1 MLYYFC
7 HFLFTIFQTLFIGVW
22 QVNLETK
29 LRRSSS
35 FRYPILKFNETV
47 ISIVDETIAKT
58 STNPKHQGKPWI
70 NDDCKDAITNR
81 KNG

>member
-1 MLYYFC
+1 MIRNA
-7 HFLFTIFQTLFIGVW
+7 TD
-22 QVNLETK
+22 
-29 LRRSSS
+29 
-35 FRYPILKFNETV
+35 PILKFNETV
-47 ISIVDETIAKT
+47 ISIVDETITKT

>member
-1 MLYYFC
+1 MIRNA
-7 HFLFTIFQTLFIGVW
+7 TD
-22 QVNLETK
+22 
-29 LRRSSS
+29 
-35 FRYPILKFNETV
+35 PILKFNETV

-81 KNG
+81 KNPTDSSENILHRIIPTISTSSERKLEEH

>member
-1 MLYYFC
+1 VIKGDFYMLNGFR
-7 HFLFTIFQTLFIGVW
+7 LFIILIVFIIY
-22 QVNLETK
+22 L
-29 LRRSSS
+29 
-35 FRYPILKFNETV
+35 YPDQPHQWV